1 VKDWP
6 FNSIWAVD
14 FEFDAP
20 AGERQSVACL
30 VALELRSGRL
40 IRLWQDEIGTA
51 PPYPIGPNDLFVAYY
66 ASAELG
72 CHLSLGWPLPE
83 TVLDLFTE
91 FRNHTNGV
99 AGRAGLLDALAHFNL
114 NGIGALE
121 KKEMRDLVLRGGPY
135 TQEEIADILNYCE
148 SDVRALGRLLPA
160 MAPHIDLPRALVR
173 GRYMKAAARMEFAGI
188 PTDIIRLKKLRAR
201 WKDIKKDL
209 IAEIDV
215 DYGVFEG
222 TTFKLDR
229 FGAYLARNNIP
240 WPQTQTGRLSK
251 EDKVFKQK
259 AVTYPQLAPLRE
271 LLFALSKLKL
281 NDLSVGGDERNRTI
295 LSAFRARTS
304 RTQPSNSKYI
314 FGPSVWLRGL
324 IKPPEGCGVCYLDY
338 SQQEFAIAAR
348 LSGDQAMMAA
358 YLSGDPYLEFAKQAG
373 GVPPNATKQ
382 SHNAERELFKQ
393 CVLAVQYGMEADSL
407 AERIGKPR
415 AAAAQLLQSHHQTYR
430 VFWAW
435 SDRLVNHAILHGRLW
450 TTLGWQWRP
459 DKPIN
464 VRSVRNFPMQANGA
478 EMLRLAI
485 CFATEAEV
493 EVVAPVHDAVLIH
506 APLDR
511 LDADIAVVRECMA
524 QASKIILSGFE
535 VRTDVKVVRYP
546 DRYMDPRGMVMW
558 KRVMKL
564 IGEDDGH

>member
-1 VKDWP
+1 VREWP
-6 FNSIWAVD
+6 FNSIWAAD

-40 IRLWQDEIGTA
+40 IRLWQNEIGTA

-91 FRNHTNGV
+91 YRNHTNGV
-99 AGRAGLLDALAHFNL
+99 TGGAGLLDALAHFNL

-135 TQEEIADILNYCE
+135 TQQQIAGILDYCE
-148 SDVRALGRLLPA
+148 SDVRALARLLPA
-160 MAPHIDLPRALVR
+160 MAPHINLPRALVR
-173 GRYMKAAARMEFAGI
+173 GRYMKAAARMEFAGVPI
-188 PTDIIRLKKLRAR
+188 DVPELKKLRAS
-201 WKDIKKDL
+201 WDGIKAEL
-209 IAEIDV
+209 ITEIDQ
-215 DYGVFEG
+215 DYGVYDG
-222 TTFKLDR
+222 IRFKQDR
-229 FGAYLARNNIP
+229 FAEYLERNNIS
-240 WPQTQTGRLSK
+240 WPKTPTGRLQLA
-251 EDKVFKQK
+251 DKTFRQK
-259 AVTYPQLAPLRE
+259 AKAYPALPPLRE
-271 LLFALSKLKL
+271 LRASLSELKL
-281 NDLSVGGDERNRTI
+281 NDLQVGSDGRNRTI

-324 IKPPEGCGVCYLDY
+324 IKPPEGHGVCYLDY

-348 LSGDQAMMAA
+348 LSGDQAMMTA

-485 CFATEAEV
+485 CFATEAGI
-493 EVVAPVHDAVLIH
+493 EVVAPVHDAVLIY

-511 LDADIAVVRECMA
+511 LDADIATMRECMA
-524 QASKIILSGFE
+524 QASKLILSGFE

-546 DRYMDPRGMVMW
+546 DRYMDPRGAVMW
-558 KRVMKL
+558 ARVMKL
-564 IGEDDGH
+564 IGEDGGN